1 MKEAPANPRQDHTRP
16 RPGGSDWQRTLWAI
30 VGIQFV
36 MRAGVNFLSPITPLS
51 CRNWVSDQRKAS
63 IFGRASS
70 QVPRLSTPPLPRR
83 SGAVSPTATGANCRC
98 CAPVLRSRV
107 FTGLMGLSTNVWQF
121 FGARAVTGAFAG
133 FSSAAIAL
141 VASQVPERRLGH
153 PLGWLAS
160 GQLVGSLIGQ
170 SSAVCWPMSPAAI
183 VPRFSGVPAL
193 PAPAWHW
200 SGPW

>member
-1 MKEAPANPRQDHTRP
+1 MARRIGLAAHPLGDCLHTVRYEGGGQLPQPDHSLP
-16 RPGGSDWQRTLWAI
+16 QLGVGSTK
-30 VGIQFV
+30 GIDIWS
-36 MRAGVNFLSPITPLS
+36 GVTTGSTSFDTAFASPV
-51 CRNWVSDQRKAS
+51 W
-63 IFGRASS
+63 GRVADRHGR
-70 QVPRLSTPPLPRR
+70 RLSLPR
-83 SGAVSPTATGANCRC
+83 SSFAIA
-98 CAPVLRSRV
+98 L

-200 SGPW
+200 SEPW

>member
-30 VGIQFV
+30 VCIQFV
-36 MRAGVNFLSPITPLS
+36 MRAGVNFLSPITRLPQLGVGS
-51 CRNWVSDQRKAS
+51 TKGIDIWSGVTTGSTSFDTAFAS
-63 IFGRASS
+63 PVWGRVADRHGR
-70 QVPRLSTPPLPRR
+70 RLSLPR
-83 SGAVSPTATGANCRC
+83 SSFAIA
-98 CAPVLRSRV
+98 L

-183 VPRFSGVPAL
+183 VPRFSGVPAS

-200 SGPW
+200 SEPW